1 MLDVSAD
8 HGTFTHCIRLVIA
21 DRQPIV
27 LQGLKSVFAAQRD
40 FEIIASC
47 STGASCLEAIRN
59 LAPDVAL
66 LANTL
71 RDVTASEILAIV
83 KAEHLPTRLVFFTE
97 TMANSAQQS
106 RPALAVQ
113 FRGTQ
118 HPTRC
123 CDP

>member
-1 MLDVSAD
+1 M
-8 HGTFTHCIRLVIA
+8 IA

-40 FEIIASC
+40 FELVASC
-47 STGASCLEAIRN
+47 STGTSCLEAIRN

-71 RDVTASEILAIV
+71 PDLTVSEILAIA
-83 KAEHLPTRLVFFTE
+83 KAENISTRLVFFTNPKA
-97 TMANSAQQS
+97 TTISPRQS

-113 FRGTQ
+113 FRS
-118 HPTRC
+118 TRTSTLC